1 MASSPLRPN
10 LSRQHSRVPGGFDT
24 DDDISPIKV
33 EFDDVGTDSKHER
46 DPIITDGADQNNKRV
61 NISNEDG
68 GSLMPGNDSI
78 VDEKEMAKKLM
89 DVESSFMPELSPVG
103 SSGAPST
110 MDKKRNLE
118 PIPSLASAGG
128 SYVSSD
134 PEENHEPPSTPP
146 EFYQTPAPG
155 REGLS
160 LYQSS
165 PETSADHAN
174 TSSLETMSSS
184 PTAAA
189 AARTVSRV
197 ISLASIGGYETAEE
211 ESPSKNFGEEN
222 EQSDGRDVTPRNQ
235 QITSR
240 ISSRAGSPTPTKLR
254 NSEDTEEAANGDIDE
269 DESDLL
275 QNPKRRPKFLNGR
288 YGSQRS
294 SYSSYTS
301 RTTTSTEAASDLT
314 VGAEY
319 ALQTGGA
326 VPFGSS
332 TASRNQPELSR
343 SISLGSMASGISAL
357 SDGDDRQRLS
367 NNALDGLG
375 SLLEEESSSLT
386 NQALPLEEASSPHTP
401 RTASTF
407 SESVSK
413 TVVGHRMRPNETQSI
428 ARGHRDKSN
437 ASSPER
443 RIAIPT
449 PATGRG
455 KNLTL
460 KEQSSTID
468 KLQKENWDLK
478 LKIQFMSNLIN
489 QRSEE
494 GVNSIMSENVE
505 LRTDKYKAAQE
516 IRKQKRLVR
525 ELEFKLREM
534 EESKAARTRDQ
545 VMDQRQ
551 SRDGAATQELQT
563 EVTFLRERSE
573 TYEIE
578 IEKLRQEGAS
588 KDGEKRRLA
597 EVVKSMSE
605 RRAGGSDIG
614 VREEVD
620 MWKDLLETETARRE
634 QSDEDNKQLRKEL
647 WRMKADAA
655 STISYNQSGNGYNTA
670 SRHHVSSGTTQV
682 NSYVQDAERNGVASA
697 ASSTLVEQ
705 LRHENDELRR
715 EVGAQTSMLTSRN
728 REKERLYQEIE
739 DLKMGQRR
747 GAGSRSVTGDSIFER
762 SASRA
767 HRRSASR
774 TSEATRVTQMS
785 DAERETLETING
797 ELRDQMSELKL
808 SNQDLVAQMEGLL
821 DELAEFDVTKKDF
834 QKLEQMHEALLEQME
849 QTTQDI
855 LTMQKER
862 DEALELHEDAESS
875 FKDLEDEAQQRIS
888 SLRAEIDEKTELL
901 QRLESELASRDEESD
916 TLRNEVRMLSEGLN
930 RVEAEVQ
937 TKIRRI
943 QEVELENED
952 INRELETLEKS
963 LLEVNGKNEKL
974 FIELESRQGE
984 CAFLREE
991 QDGCM
996 IKIGD
1001 LESAIKTVQSNLNSE
1016 KDHNKDL
1023 ETRLAEERHQR
1034 EVIGSKE
1041 KHEVQKMMNDLNREL
1056 SSAKDEIRELKKSL
1070 ESCETELAAWKGS
1083 FMDIE
1088 SSLREVLGDPTGSKA
1103 TFISTIS
1110 QLQKD
1115 LESTSTSLD
1124 SARHSLS
1131 EKERLL
1137 HRRDAL
1143 LESHGLESKKLSE
1156 LLEKERAG
1164 RRADKVQHEQWQ
1176 KSHQH
1181 TSRTV
1186 SQKDTRITELEAA
1199 RQADRKKL
1207 AAMEQEYK
1215 DQLLERNNLLLAVWH
1230 RLASICGKDWQHQN
1244 SLVSGHLPTVEV
1256 VSGMLP
1262 GFSKNLISAVKT
1274 VEGLMSGFR
1283 SRIRGIE
1290 RDLMKDF
1297 QALEHNLDMRIKR
1310 LDRLESAV
1318 QVSRVSSAAS
1328 AAPEIAKLRGE
1339 NRMLKAELG
1348 VFHKQDMHSRASRL
1362 DSKNS
1367 SSERGVSGSRG
1378 PLPAGLVRH
1387 HSSSAVEV
1395 RSGEG
1400 PEIPQAYSQPIEPS
1414 QQRWIHRL
1422 KELERRLKAERE
1434 ARLLDRSGAR
1444 KRLEEERAA
1453 AEELRREL
1461 EREKVRWGQ

>member
-1 MASSPLRPN
+1 MASYPLRPY
-10 LSRQHSRVPGGFDT
+10 LSRQHSKVPGGFET
-24 DDDISPIKV
+24 DDDLSPIKM
-33 EFDDVGTDSKHER
+33 EFGDVGMKPKHER
-46 DPIITDGADQNNKRV
+46 DTTVLDAADQSNNGI
-61 NISNEDG
+61 NPSNEDG
-68 GSLMPGNDSI
+68 RSLMPEHDSI
-78 VDEKEMAKKLM
+78 VDEKDMGRKLM

-103 SSGAPST
+103 SSGGPS
-110 MDKKRNLE
+110 MDKKGTLE
-118 PIPSLASAGG
+118 PTSSSAKTRG
-128 SYVSSD
+128 SYAPSD
-134 PEENHEPPSTPP
+134 FEDNHEPPSTPP

-160 LYQSS
+160 QYLSS
-165 PETSADHAN
+165 REANADHAN

-184 PTAAA
+184 PMTAA

-211 ESPSKNFGEEN
+211 ESPSKKFGEES
-222 EQSDGRDVTPRNQ
+222 ERSDGKDVTPKNNQ
-235 QITSR
+235 TTSQL
-240 ISSRAGSPTPTKLR
+240 SSRAGSPTPTKAR

-269 DESDLL
+269 DEPGSL
-275 QNPKRRPKFLNGR
+275 QNSKRRPKFLNSR

-301 RTTTSTEAASDLT
+301 RTTTSNEAASDLT

-326 VPFGSS
+326 VPFSSS
-332 TASRNQPELSR
+332 TSSRAQPELSR

-357 SDGDDRQRLS
+357 SDREERQRPV
-367 NNALDGLG
+367 NNALDGLDSLPEEG
-375 SLLEEESSSLT
+375 RSSLLD
-386 NQALPLEEASSPHTP
+386 QVLPLDQASLPYTP
-401 RTASTF
+401 RAASTF
-407 SESVSK
+407 SESASN
-413 TVVGHRMRPNETQSI
+413 TIVGHRSRPNETISTTH
-428 ARGHRDKSN
+428 GHWDKSN

-443 RIAIPT
+443 RIGIPT

-505 LRTDKYKAAQE
+505 LRTEKYKAAQE

-525 ELEFKLREM
+525 ELEFKIREM

-545 VMDQRQ
+545 VTDQGQ
-551 SRDGAATQELQT
+551 SRGGEATQELKT
-563 EVTFLRERSE
+563 EVIFLRERTE
-573 TYEIE
+573 TYELE
-578 IEKLRQEGAS
+578 IEKLRQESAN

-597 EVVKSMSE
+597 EAVKSLSE

-634 QSDEDNKQLRKEL
+634 QADEDNKQLREEL
-647 WRMKADAA
+647 WRIKADAA
-655 STISYNQSGNGYNTA
+655 STISYNQLNNNYNTA
-670 SRHHVSSGTTQV
+670 SRRHFSSGTTQV
-682 NSYVQDAERNGVASA
+682 NGSVQDADRNGVVSTT
-697 ASSTLVEQ
+697 SSTLVGQ

-747 GAGSRSVTGDSIFER
+747 GGGSRSVTGDSIFER

-767 HRRSASR
+767 DRRSASR

-785 DAERETLETING
+785 DAERETYETMNG
-797 ELRDQMSELKL
+797 ELRDQISELKL
-808 SNQDLVAQMEGLL
+808 TNQDLVAQMEGFL

-834 QKLEQMHEALLEQME
+834 QKLEQMHEALLEQIE
-849 QTTQDI
+849 QTTQDL

-888 SLRAEIDEKTELL
+888 SLRAEADEKSELL
-901 QRLESELASRDEESD
+901 ERLESELASRDEESS

-984 CAFLREE
+984 CSFLREE
-991 QDGCM
+991 QDSCM

-1001 LESAIKTVQSNLNSE
+1001 LESAIKTVQSNFISE
-1016 KDHNKDL
+1016 KDRNNDL

-1041 KHEVQKMMNDLNREL
+1041 KQEVQKMMNDLNREL
-1056 SSAKDEIRELKKSL
+1056 SSAKDEIRKLKKSL
-1070 ESCETELAAWKGS
+1070 ESCEAELATWKGKH
-1083 FMDIE
+1083 MDIE
-1088 SSLREVLGDPTGSKA
+1088 GSLREVLGDPTGSKA
-1103 TFISTIS
+1103 TFLSAIS

-1115 LESTSTSLD
+1115 LESTCTNLD

-1143 LESHGLESKKLSE
+1143 LESHGLESKKLSD
-1156 LLEKERAG
+1156 LLDKERAG

-1186 SQKDTRITELEAA
+1186 SQKDTRITELEAS

-1207 AAMEQEYK
+1207 ATMEQEFK

-1290 RDLMKDF
+1290 RDLMKDY

-1318 QVSRVSSAAS
+1318 QVSRVSGAVS

-1348 VFHKQDMHSRASRL
+1348 VFQKQDMHSRASRP

-1395 RSGEG
+1395 RSGDG
-1400 PEIPQAYSQPIEPS
+1400 PEMPQAYSQPIEPS

>member
-1 MASSPLRPN
+1 MASSSLRPH
-10 LSRQHSRVPGGFDT
+10 LSRQHSRVPGGFET
-24 DDDISPIKV
+24 DDDLSPIKA
-33 EFDDVGTDSKHER
+33 EFDDVGVNSKHER
-46 DPIITDGADQNNKRV
+46 DPTSTNEADQSHSGI
-61 NISNEDG
+61 NIPNEDG
-68 GSLMPGNDSI
+68 RSLMPGNDSI
-78 VDEKEMAKKLM
+78 VDEKEMGRKLM
-89 DVESSFMPELSPVG
+89 DVESSFMPELSPFG
-103 SSGAPST
+103 SSGGPNTVGKRGDLELIPSSAEASGSYAPSE
-110 MDKKRNLE
+110 R
-118 PIPSLASAGG
+118 
-128 SYVSSD
+128 
-134 PEENHEPPSTPP
+134 EEDHEAASTPP

-155 REGLS
+155 RES
-160 LYQSS
+160 ASQYQSS
-165 PETSADHAN
+165 PEPDAGHAN

-211 ESPSKNFGEEN
+211 ESPSKKFSEES
-222 EQSDGRDVTPRNQ
+222 EQSDGKNATPRNHQ
-235 QITSR
+235 MPSR
-240 ISSRAGSPTPTKLR
+240 VLSRAGSPTPTKPMA
-254 NSEDTEEAANGDIDE
+254 SEETEEAVNGDVDE
-269 DESDLL
+269 DEPGSL
-275 QNPKRRPKFLNGR
+275 QNRKRRPKFLNSR

-332 TASRNQPELSR
+332 ISSRVQPELSR
-343 SISLGSMASGISAL
+343 SISLGSMASGISAS
-357 SDGDDRQRLS
+357 SDGDDRQKLTS
-367 NNALDGLG
+367 NALDGLDP
-375 SLLEEESSSLT
+375 LPEEGSSSLVD
-386 NQALPLEEASSPHTP
+386 QARPLEEISLPYTP
-401 RTASTF
+401 RAASTF
-407 SESVSK
+407 SESVSN
-413 TVVGHRMRPNETQSI
+413 TVVGHRSRPNETQST
-428 ARGHRDKSN
+428 ARSHQDKSN

-443 RIAIPT
+443 RVGMPT

-494 GVNSIMSENVE
+494 GVNSIMSENVQ

-534 EESKAARTRDQ
+534 EESKVARTRDQ
-545 VMDQRQ
+545 VMDQEQPRG
-551 SRDGAATQELQT
+551 GASAQELQT
-563 EVTFLRERSE
+563 EVAFLRERTE
-573 TYEIE
+573 TYEVE
-578 IEKLRQEGAS
+578 IEKLRQEGAA

-634 QSDEDNKQLRKEL
+634 QADEDNKHLREEL
-647 WRMKADAA
+647 WRLKADAA
-655 STISYNQSGNGYNTA
+655 STISYNQSGNNYNTV
-670 SRHHVSSGTTQV
+670 SRRHASSGTTQL
-682 NSYVQDAERNGVASA
+682 NGSAEDAEQNGIASA

-739 DLKMGQRR
+739 DLKIVQRR
-747 GAGSRSVTGDSIFER
+747 GGGSRSVTGDSIFER

-774 TSEATRVTQMS
+774 TSEATRATQMS
-785 DAERETLETING
+785 DAERETYESMNG
-797 ELRDQMSELKL
+797 ELRDQISEIKL
-808 SNQDLVAQMEGLL
+808 TNQDLVAQMEGLL

-834 QKLEQMHEALLEQME
+834 QKLEQMHEALLEQIE

-862 DEALELHEDAESS
+862 DEALELHEEAESS

-888 SLRAEIDEKTELL
+888 CLRAEIDEKTELFE
-901 QRLESELASRDEESD
+901 RLENELASRDEESNA
-916 TLRNEVRMLSEGLN
+916 LRNEVRMLSEGLN

-1001 LESAIKTVQSNLNSE
+1001 LESAIKTVQGNLNSE
-1016 KDHNKDL
+1016 KDRNNDL

-1034 EVIGSKE
+1034 EIIGSKE
-1041 KHEVQKMMNDLNREL
+1041 KQEVQKMMNDLNREL
-1056 SSAKDEIRELKKSL
+1056 SNAKDETRKLKKSL
-1070 ESCETELAAWKGS
+1070 ESSEADLATWKGKY
-1083 FMDIE
+1083 MDIE
-1088 SSLREVLGDPTGSKA
+1088 NSLREVLGDATGSKA
-1103 TFISTIS
+1103 TFLSAIL
-1110 QLQKD
+1110 QLQRD
-1115 LESTSTSLD
+1115 LESTSTNLD

-1156 LLEKERAG
+1156 LLDKERAG

-1176 KSHQH
+1176 KSHQY

-1199 RQADRKKL
+1199 RQLDRKKL
-1207 AAMEQEYK
+1207 ATMEQEHK

-1310 LDRLESAV
+1310 LDRLESTV
-1318 QVSRVSSAAS
+1318 QLSRVSGAVS

-1348 VFHKQDMHSRASRL
+1348 VLQKQDMHSRASRP

-1367 SSERGVSGSRG
+1367 SSERGLSGSRG

-1400 PEIPQAYSQPIEPS
+1400 PETPQAYSQPIEPS

>member
-1 MASSPLRPN
+1 MASSPLRPQRP
-10 LSRQHSRVPGGFDT
+10 RQHSKVPGGFDT
-24 DDDISPIKV
+24 DDELSPIKI
-33 EFDDVGTDSKHER
+33 EFDDADLEPNHER
-46 DPIITDGADQNNKRV
+46 DSTITDKADQNHNRV
-61 NISNEDG
+61 NIWNEDG
-68 GSLMPGNDSI
+68 GVLMPGNDSI
-78 VDEKEMAKKLM
+78 VDEKEMARKLM
-89 DVESSFMPELSPVG
+89 DVESSFMPELSPIG
-103 SSGAPST
+103 SSGTTST
-110 MDKKRNLE
+110 MDKKRKPE
-118 PIPSLASAGG
+118 PISSSVIAGG
-128 SYVSSD
+128 SPAISD
-134 PEENHEPPSTPP
+134 PEDDHELPSTPP
-146 EFYQTPAPG
+146 EFYQTPAPAG
-155 REGLS
+155 EELAS
-160 LYQSS
+160 YKSS

-197 ISLASIGGYETAEE
+197 ISIASIGGYETAEE
-211 ESPSKNFGEEN
+211 ESPSKSFGEQN
-222 EQSDGRDVTPRNQ
+222 KQSDCQDTTPRNTQ
-235 QITSR
+235 VTSR
-240 ISSRAGSPTPTKLR
+240 TSSRAGSPTPTKLR
-254 NSEDTEEAANGDIDE
+254 SAEDVEEAADGDIDE
-269 DESDLL
+269 DEPGSL
-275 QNPKRRPKFLNGR
+275 QDPKRRPKYNTSR

-301 RTTTSTEAASDLT
+301 RITTSTEAASDITL
-314 VGAEY
+314 GAEY

-332 TASRNQPELSR
+332 TSSRIQPGLSR
-343 SISLGSMASGISAL
+343 SISLGSVASGISAL
-357 SDGDDRQRLS
+357 SDGEDRRRPS

-375 SLLEEESSSLT
+375 SFPEEEQSFLT
-386 NQALPLEEASSPHTP
+386 NQALQSEEVSLPHTP
-401 RTASTF
+401 RTASAF
-407 SESVSK
+407 SESVSN
-413 TVVGHRMRPNETQSI
+413 TVKGHHLRPNEKQSI
-428 ARGHRDKSN
+428 ARGHWNKSN

-545 VMDQRQ
+545 VMDSEQPK
-551 SRDGAATQELQT
+551 DGATTHELQT

-573 TYEIE
+573 TYETE
-578 IEKLRQEGAS
+578 IEKLRQEGAI
-588 KDGEKRRLA
+588 KDGEKRHLA
-597 EVVKSMSE
+597 ELVKSMSE
-605 RRAGGSDIG
+605 RRAGESDIG

-634 QSDEDNKQLRKEL
+634 QADEDNKQLHEEL
-647 WRMKADAA
+647 WRMKADAV
-655 STISYNQSGNGYNTA
+655 STISYNQPGSGYNTA
-670 SRHHVSSGTTQV
+670 SRHHVSSSTTQV
-682 NSYVQDAERNGVASA
+682 NGYAHDAERNGVTSA
-697 ASSTLVEQ
+697 VSSTLVEQ

-747 GAGSRSVTGDSIFER
+747 RGGSRSVTGDSIFER
-762 SASRA
+762 SASRT

-774 TSEATRVTQMS
+774 TSEATRITQMS
-785 DAERETLETING
+785 DAEREAFETTNG

-862 DEALELHEDAESS
+862 DEALELHEDAESN
-875 FKDLEDEAQQRIS
+875 FKDLEDEAQQHIS
-888 SLRAEIDEKTELL
+888 SLRAEIGEKHELL
-901 QRLESELASRDEESD
+901 EKLESELASRDEESD

-974 FIELESRQGE
+974 VVELESRQGE

-1001 LESAIKTVQSNLNSE
+1001 LESAIKATQSNLNSE
-1016 KDHNKDL
+1016 KDHNNDL
-1023 ETRLAEERHQR
+1023 EIRLAEERHQR

-1041 KHEVQKMMNDLNREL
+1041 KQEVQKMMNDINREL
-1056 SSAKDEIRELKKSL
+1056 SSAKDEIRELKKIL
-1070 ESCETELAAWKGS
+1070 ESCEVDLAAWKGKY
-1083 FMDIE
+1083 MDIE
-1088 SSLREVLGDPTGSKA
+1088 SSLRELLGDATGSKS
-1103 TFISTIS
+1103 TFLSAIS

-1115 LESTSTSLD
+1115 LESTSSDLD

-1137 HRRDAL
+1137 YRRDAL

-1199 RQADRKKL
+1199 RQVDRRKL

-1318 QVSRVSSAAS
+1318 QISRVSGAAS

-1348 VFHKQDMHSRASRL
+1348 VFHKQDMHSRASRP

-1400 PEIPQAYSQPIEPS
+1400 PETPQAYSQPLEPS